1 MSWTVNISA
10 NGVGCMVQSVVFSYA
25 FSKLHDKV
33 FKFTTFMGVQHE
45 TTVPKAIQFFGLDK
59 IEPSD
64 KDSKAIPYNM
74 YSYEKDGVVDELIT
88 DEVMDYFRSIYRG
101 NPETKDIIS
110 IHIRRGDVT
119 SKLKD
124 RYVELERYIPII
136 AKFREKY
143 PDKPIYIVS
152 QGSQKDFAILG
163 DNLHFKLG
171 GDALETFEFM
181 VQSAVLF
188 IARSSYS
195 YLAGLYST
203 NEVYCDLIIE
213 PRWFCYKKLK
223 WNTIQ

>member
-10 NGVGCMVQSVVFSYA
+10 NGVGCMCQSIVFTYA
-25 FSKLHDKV
+25 WSKLHDKV
-33 FKFTTFMGVQHE
+33 FKFTKFMGVQHE
-45 TTVPKAIQFFGLDK
+45 TTVPKAIDFFGLDK
-59 IEPSD
+59 IEHSD
-64 KDSKAIPYNM
+64 KDSKAIEYNM
-74 YSYEKDGVVDELIT
+74 YNYERDGVVDELIT
-88 DEVMDYFRSIYRG
+88 DEIMDYFRSIYRG
-101 NPETKDIIS
+101 NKETKDIIA

-152 QGSQKDFAILG
+152 EGSQKDFAILG

-181 VQSAVLF
+181 VQASVLF

-203 NEVYCDLIIE
+203 NQVYCNFIVD
-213 PRWFCYKKLK
+213 PRWFCYKKK
-223 WNTIQ
+223 SWITI